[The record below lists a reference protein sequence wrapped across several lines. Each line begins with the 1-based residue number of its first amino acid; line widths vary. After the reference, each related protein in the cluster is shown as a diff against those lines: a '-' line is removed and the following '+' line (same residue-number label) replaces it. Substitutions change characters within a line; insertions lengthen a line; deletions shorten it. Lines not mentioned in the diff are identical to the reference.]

1 MKKCAWCD
9 NEVEEERFKFCSE
22 ICRAIYKEKKA
33 SGYIPVD
40 YLGMKLKEKG
50 LRYDQKSIP
59 MAHNK
64 KEHQQ

>member
-50 LRYDQKSIP
+50 LRYD
-59 MAHNK
+59 
-64 KEHQQ
+64 